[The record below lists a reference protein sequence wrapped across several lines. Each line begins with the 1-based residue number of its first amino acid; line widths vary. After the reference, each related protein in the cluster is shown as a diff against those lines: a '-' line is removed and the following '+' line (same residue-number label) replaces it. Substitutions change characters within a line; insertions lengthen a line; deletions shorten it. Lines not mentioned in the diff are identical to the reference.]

1 MDRVNIF
8 HNTDKQNVDI
18 LFNNI
23 QKCRVDLKKLL
34 NNNVQNKIKDNDLL
48 CFGYY
53 KYYLNNQE
61 AMILKND
68 FHRS

>member
-34 NNNVQNKIKDNDLL
+34 NNVPD
-48 CFGYY
+48 
-53 KYYLNNQE
+53 
-61 AMILKND
+61 
-68 FHRS
+68 SP

>member
-34 NNNVQNKIKDNDLL
+34 NNNVQNKIKDNNLVKIAESLFLDIKA
-48 CFGYY
+48 FQQ
-53 KYYLNNQE
+53 KS
-61 AMILKND
+61 K
-68 FHRS
+68 